1 MSQDAPQDS
10 EDAAWVTIETSYST
24 ADLRAFLDDVERLYR
39 INNLLVFEEWSRIG
53 ENRYRLRAENLS
65 NGKQFESDL
74 EVESGADGITV
85 RYAEGLRT
93 ATSFRV
99 VPGTGDCANLIV
111 TDDYAG
117 TSLAEREERIGEV
130 DKSLIPW
137 GIDIHRYL
145 RRWKRWSWLPGWKLY
160 MRRLWQ
166 PMKPMARRIAF
177 MLWIVTAAE
186 FVVFLLIFAIFWLE
200 LYQFLE

>member
-1 MSQDAPQDS
+1 MSKDAPQDS
-10 EDAAWVTIETSYST
+10 EDAAWVTIETSYSA

-53 ENRYRLRAENLS
+53 ENRYRLRVENLS
-65 NGKQFESDL
+65 NDRLLESDL
-74 EVESGADGITV
+74 EVESDADGITV
-85 RYAEGLRT
+85 RYAKGLRT
-93 ATSFRV
+93 STSFRV
-99 VPGTGDCANLIV
+99 VPGAGDHANLIV

-117 TSLAEREERIGEV
+117 TSLAEREERIVEV

-166 PMKPMARRIAF
+166 PMKPMSRRIAF
-177 MLWIVTAAE
+177 MLWMVTAAE

-200 LYQFLE
+200 LYQFV

>member
-1 MSQDAPQDS
+1 
-10 EDAAWVTIETSYST
+10 VTIETSYST

>member
-1 MSQDAPQDS
+1 MSKDAPQDS
-10 EDAAWVTIETSYST
+10 EDAAWVTIETSYSA

-39 INNLLVFEEWSRIG
+39 INNLLVFEEWSRLG
-53 ENRYRLRAENLS
+53 ENRYRLRVENLS
-65 NGKQFESDL
+65 NGRLFESDL
-74 EVESGADGITV
+74 EVESDADGITV
-85 RYAEGLRT
+85 RYAKGLRT

-99 VPGTGDCANLIV
+99 VPGAGDRANLIV

-117 TSLAEREERIGEV
+117 TSLAEREERIVEV
-130 DKSLIPW
+130 DKSLVPW

-177 MLWIVTAAE
+177 MLWMVTAAE

-200 LYQFLE
+200 LYQFV